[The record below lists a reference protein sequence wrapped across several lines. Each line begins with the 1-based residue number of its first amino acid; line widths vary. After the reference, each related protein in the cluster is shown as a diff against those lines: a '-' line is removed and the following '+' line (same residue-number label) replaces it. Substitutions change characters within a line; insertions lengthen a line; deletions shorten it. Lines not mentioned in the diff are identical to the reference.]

1 MLEDKTVLTVSN
13 RDNGS
18 VGYTIPDLGNLHRTF
33 QPGETKEVTMGE
45 LRKLS
50 YLPGGLNILKNLL
63 IIDNKEAVEELVGE
77 VEPEYYYTEEG
88 IKKLITEGSL
98 EQFED
103 CLDFAPRGTIN
114 LLKKL
119 SVEMKLNDMAKR
131 KALLA
136 ATGFNV
142 TNAINANEASVED
155 DSDETEKK
163 CTKLV
168 KIPMKGKAESLNA
181 AVAASVIGYELSKL
195 L

>member
-1 MLEDKTVLTVSN
+1 MLEDKTILKVSN

-50 YLPGGLNILKNLL
+50 YLRGGLNILKNLL
-63 IIDNKEAVEELVGE
+63 IVDNKEAVEELIGE
-77 VEPEYYYTEEG
+77 VEPEYYYTEEDV
-88 IKKLITEGSL
+88 KKLITEGSL

-155 DSDETEKK
+155 DSDETE
-163 CTKLV
+163 TKSKRRATSIKDDSDAKTRRTTTSRYNVV
-168 KIPMKGKAESLNA
+168 K
-181 AVAASVIGYELSKL
+181 
-195 L
+195 

>member
-1 MLEDKTVLTVSN
+1 MLEDKTVITVSN

-33 QPGETKEVTMGE
+33 QPGESKEVTMGE

-77 VEPEYYYTEEG
+77 VEPEYYYTEED
-88 IKKLITEGSL
+88 IKKLITEGTL

-119 SVEMKLNDMAKR
+119 SVDMKLNDMAKR
-131 KALLA
+131 KALLT

-142 TNAINANEASVED
+142 TNAINANEASVEE
-155 DSDETEKK
+155 DSDETE
-163 CTKLV
+163 TKS
-168 KIPMKGKAESLNA
+168 KRR
-181 AVAASVIGYELSKL
+181 AASIKDDSDTKTRRTTTSRYNVVK
-195 L
+195 

>member
-1 MLEDKTVLTVSN
+1 MLEDKTVITVSN

-33 QPGETKEVTMGE
+33 QPGEAKEVTMGE

-50 YLPGGLNILKNLL
+50 YLPGGLSILKNLL
-63 IIDNKEAVEELVGE
+63 IIDNKEAVEELIGE
-77 VEPEYYYTEEG
+77 VEPEYYYTEED
-88 IKKLITEGSL
+88 IKKLITKGSL

-142 TNAINANEASVED
+142 TNAINANEASVEE
-155 DSDETEKK
+155 DSDETE
-163 CTKLV
+163 TKS
-168 KIPMKGKAESLNA
+168 KRR
-181 AVAASVIGYELSKL
+181 AASIKDDSDTKTRRTTTSRYNVVK
-195 L
+195 

>member
-1 MLEDKTVLTVSN
+1 MLEDKTILKVSN

-77 VEPEYYYTEEG
+77 VEPEYYYTEED

-136 ATGFNV
+136 VTGFNV

-155 DSDETEKK
+155 DSDETE
-163 CTKLV
+163 TKSKRRATSIKDDSDAKTRRTTTSRYNVV
-168 KIPMKGKAESLNA
+168 K
-181 AVAASVIGYELSKL
+181 
-195 L
+195 

>member
-1 MLEDKTVLTVSN
+1 MLEDKTVITVSN

-50 YLPGGLNILKNLL
+50 YLPGGLSILKNLL
-63 IIDNKEAVEELVGE
+63 IIDNKEAVEELIGE
-77 VEPEYYYTEEG
+77 VEPEYYYTEED

-142 TNAINANEASVED
+142 TNAINANEASVEE
-155 DSDETEKK
+155 DSDETE
-163 CTKLV
+163 TKS
-168 KIPMKGKAESLNA
+168 KRR
-181 AVAASVIGYELSKL
+181 AASIKDDSDIKTRRTTTSRYNVVK
-195 L
+195 